1 MDDRRYHHGT
11 LRAALLA
18 QAEKTLRVSGADG
31 LSLRELARAVGVSHS
46 APRRHFDDKAAL
58 LDALVVDGFHH
69 LGDALAT
76 AAEPDGRGFVATL
89 NDVAIAY
96 VRFAT
101 ANPALVD
108 LMSANR
114 YLADASGELRE
125 ARETA
130 FSAVTELVTVGQSTG
145 ELVDGDLVQLGTVLF
160 AMLHGIAILA
170 NNKMI
175 DPLDDTLIRDA
186 VAALLNGLAPGD

>member
-18 QAEKTLRVSGADG
+18 QAEETLRVSGADG